1 MRRVAIF
8 IDDFVT
14 TSENL
19 VMNLEV
25 ISGEGEDTIISYDEV
40 LTSASAEGSGQNYAT
55 TVANA
60 GSSVSGFG
68 SSSDNI
74 AEISVATQDG
84 ANSALSSIDNALMFV
99 LSERAKLGAIEN
111 RLDHTVNNL
120 SNVVTNTSAAKGRIE
135 DADFAVE
142 STNLTKAQI
151 LAQASTSMLAQANQS
166 TSCFIASPGIKLK
179 NQLANLLFRSRLA
192 FFCSEF
198 AFWKSEYATK

>member
-1 MRRVAIF
+1 
-8 IDDFVT
+8 
-14 TSENL
+14 
-19 VMNLEV
+19 MNLEV

-142 STNLTKAQI
+142 STNLT
-151 LAQASTSMLAQANQS
+151 
-166 TSCFIASPGIKLK
+166 
-179 NQLANLLFRSRLA
+179 RRRYWRRLQRQ
-192 FFCSEF
+192 C
-198 AFWKSEYATK
+198 